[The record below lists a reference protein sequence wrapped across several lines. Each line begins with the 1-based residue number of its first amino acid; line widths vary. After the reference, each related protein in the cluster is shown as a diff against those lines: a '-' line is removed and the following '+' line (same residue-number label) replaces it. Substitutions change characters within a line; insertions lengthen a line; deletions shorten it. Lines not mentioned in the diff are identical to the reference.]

1 MLVADAD
8 VHGAVSDSHDI
19 RQIREKSVAAGMM
32 PLRVAGAEKVARG
45 ETTLEEVMRV
55 APALD
60 D

>member
-1 MLVADAD
+1 
-8 VHGAVSDSHDI
+8 
-19 RQIREKSVAAGMM
+19 
-32 PLRVAGAEKVARG
+32 VAGAEKVARG